1 MVSPARKVG
10 AAPPPAARN
19 QHRAEKMHQE
29 ATSMNNGVPTTVAE
43 STTVALIATGDD
55 VHDVH
60 LELATDDENNV
71 ELEVPFSA
79 GSEGKHKQHAFVFFF
94 IFISGIT

>member
-1 MVSPARKVG
+1 
-10 AAPPPAARN
+10 
-19 QHRAEKMHQE
+19 
-29 ATSMNNGVPTTVAE
+29 MNNGVPTTVAE

-79 GSEGKHKQHAFVFFF
+79 GSEGKHKQHAFVFFSYLF
-94 IFISGIT
+94 QA